1 MSLQSWLLDSDP
13 AIRWQVLRDLTD
25 ADPESIAAE
34 RARIAKEGWG
44 ARLLSM
50 QSRRGYWGDRNDPG
64 WMTTVDAL
72 KLLRDFGADP
82 GDKKVRTA
90 VARVRDHITWVPLGA
105 RPFFDGETEPCIN
118 GRILAAGAY
127 FGQDTERLVE
137 RLLSDQLKD
146 GGWNCEAPSSKCS
159 SFHSTICVLEGL
171 LEYEKTLAKPGPI
184 RKARLRA
191 QEYLLKRRMIR
202 SLRTGEI
209 IERRWMRFGFPTV
222 WNYDVLRGLDYMR
235 EANVKPDERVQ
246 EAVRI
251 VEQRRHQNGRWP
263 LNQQYLDRIG
273 FPMEPG
279 VGRRSHWNTLRA
291 LRVLRWAGRPGFRFA
306 TPAAT
311 RARPRI

>member
-1 MSLQSWLLDSDP
+1 MSVQSWLLDSDP

-25 ADPESIAAE
+25 SDPGSIAAE
-34 RARIAKEGWG
+34 RARIPSEGWG
-44 ARLLSM
+44 GKLLSM
-50 QSRRGYWGDRNDPG
+50 QSRRGYWGGRNDRG

-82 GDKKVRTA
+82 GDRKVRTA
-90 VARVRDHITWVPLGA
+90 IGRVRDHLKWEQLDG

-118 GRILAAGAY
+118 GRILASGAY
-127 FGQDTERLVE
+127 FGQDTTRLVE

-146 GGWNCEAPSSKCS
+146 GGWNCDAPPSKCS

-171 LEYEKTLAKPGPI
+171 LEYERSLERPGLI

-191 QEYLLKRRMIR
+191 QNYLLKRHMIR
-202 SLRTGEI
+202 SLSTGEI
-209 IERRWMRFGFPTV
+209 IDRRWTRFGFPTV

-235 EANVKPDERVQ
+235 DAKVKPDDRVS
-246 EAVRI
+246 EAVGI

-273 FPMEPG
+273 FPMEAG
-279 VGRRSHWNTLRA
+279 VGSRSHWNTLRA
-291 LRVLRWAGRPGFRFA
+291 LRVLNWAGK
-306 TPAAT
+306 
-311 RARPRI
+311 PRIRFTVGPRT

>member
-25 ADPESIAAE
+25 ARSEAITAE
-34 RARIAKEGWG
+34 RSRIAHEGWG
-44 ARLLSM
+44 AKLLSM
-50 QSRRGYWGDRNDPG
+50 QSRRGYWGGRHDEG

-82 GDKKVRTA
+82 EDRKLRGA
-90 VARVRDHITWVPLGA
+90 VARVRENITWKPLGD

-118 GRILAAGAY
+118 GRILAVGAY
-127 FGQDTERLVE
+127 FGQDTRRLTE

-146 GGWNCEAPSSKCS
+146 GGWNCDAPRSKCS

-171 LEYEKTLAKPGPI
+171 LEVERSGKAPPEV
-184 RKARLRA
+184 RKARLRG
-191 QEYLLKRRMIR
+191 QSYLLKRRMIR

-209 IERRWMRFGFPTV
+209 IDRRWVRFGFPTV
-222 WNYDVLRGLDYMR
+222 WNYDVLRGLDYLR
-235 EANVKPDERVQ
+235 DANVRPDERVD

-273 FPMEPG
+273 FPMELG

-291 LRVLRWAGRPGFRFA
+291 LRVLDWAGRRGIRFQLKQHA
-306 TPAAT
+306 
-311 RARPRI
+311 